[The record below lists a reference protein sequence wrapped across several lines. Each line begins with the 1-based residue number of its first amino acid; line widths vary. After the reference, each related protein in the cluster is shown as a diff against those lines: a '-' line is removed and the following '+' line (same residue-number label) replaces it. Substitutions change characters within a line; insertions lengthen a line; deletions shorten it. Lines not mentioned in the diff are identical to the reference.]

1 MRRFLPTFFVLILLL
16 AGCTPSRETAV
27 ITERPA
33 PQDTAQTVAAPADTA
48 LALTPFPA
56 NYDTVQTRRFD
67 QGKMWTFDNPPV
79 EYFEEEYGFSP
90 DEDWFEEARLGAL
103 RFADYCSASFVSPR
117 GLVLTNHHCAR
128 ESITE
133 VSREGEN
140 LLDEGFYA
148 SELSAEREVNDLV
161 LEQLIAMEDVTERV
175 TKGLDKLAEDQ
186 DRASS
191 IQQRTTQI
199 EERMT
204 REAASR
210 DSSLRVEVIELYDG
224 ARYSAYTFR
233 QYEDVRLVMAPD
245 RKAAF
250 FGGASDNFTYP
261 RYALDMSFFRV
272 YGEDGEPLQTE
283 HYFPWSE
290 GGAWEGD
297 VVFAVGNPGSTSR
310 LNTVSQLKFER
321 DVSLPQR
328 LNVLQSR
335 AEILQNYLD
344 EHPEEAEEYD
354 LRNTYFSVMNNIK
367 SSEGQLEG
375 LRDPELIA
383 RRVAAERRIQ
393 EGIAESDSLMQ
404 RYGDILSEMR
414 AVQRSKEAVAAQ
426 SGAFAGFGNP
436 MLSSHILT
444 RALYGY
450 IYSLSQQRG
459 APQSRLDE
467 LRKEALKVES
477 WPAALEV
484 QYIAARLRT
493 LQDYL
498 SSSDPTLRSL
508 LQGRTPLARAKQIV
522 SGTAL
527 SDSSQF
533 AKLLGEGYMSSD
545 DATVPFIKAL
555 APLYFTM
562 GRELSSF
569 QAREERLEA
578 QLAQARFALFGTD
591 VPPDASFSLRIAD
604 GRVRGYEYN
613 GTRAPAHTTFYGM
626 YNHHYTYGPNSAWG
640 LPSHWLSPPSAFER
654 EDELNLVSTND
665 ITGGN
670 SGSPLLNRSLEI
682 VGLVF
687 DSNIEALPNEY
698 LYRDGEARAI
708 SVDSRGMLEA
718 LDDIYDADRLVLEL
732 TEGEMVPTE
741 AEAGEQ
747 DEESEES

>member
-1 MRRFLPTFFVLILLL
+1 MQRSLLTLFTFILLL
-16 AGCTPSRETAV
+16 AGCTTSRETAV
-27 ITERPA
+27 VVDRPS
-33 PQDTAQTVAAPADTA
+33 PEETVQTPIAPAETT
-48 LALTPFPA
+48 LALTPLPA
-56 NYDTVQTRRFD
+56 NYDTVQARRFD

-117 GLVLTNHHCAR
+117 GLVMTNHHCAR
-128 ESITE
+128 ESITK

-148 SELSAEREVNDLV
+148 SGLSAEREVEGLV
-161 LEQLIAMEDVTERV
+161 LEQLVAMEDVTGRV
-175 TKGLDKLAEDQ
+175 TKGLGKLANDA

-191 IQQRTTQI
+191 IQQRMNQI
-199 EERMT
+199 GRQMT
-204 REAASR
+204 RQAASR

-224 ARYSAYTFR
+224 AKYSAYTFR

-245 RKAAF
+245 RKVAF
-250 FGGASDNFTYP
+250 FGGEADNFTYP

-272 YGEDGEPLQTE
+272 YGEDGEPLQID

-290 GGAWEGD
+290 DGAWEGD
-297 VVFAVGNPGSTSR
+297 VVFVVGNPGSTSR
-310 LNTVSQLKFER
+310 LNMVSQLEFER

-328 LNVLQSR
+328 LSVLRSR
-335 AEILQNYLD
+335 AEILKEYLD
-344 EHPEEAEEYD
+344 THPEQAEEYD
-354 LRNTYFSVMNNIK
+354 LRNTYFSLMNNIK
-367 SSEGQLEG
+367 SSEGQLGG
-375 LRDPELIA
+375 LRDPELMA
-383 RRVAAERRIQ
+383 RRVAAEREIQ
-393 EGIAESDSLMQ
+393 KSIAESDTLAQ
-404 RYGDILSEMR
+404 RYGDIFSEMQ

-436 MLSSHILT
+436 TLSSHILT

-450 IYSLSQQRG
+450 IYALSQQRG
-459 APQSRLDE
+459 APQGRLEE
-467 LRKEALKVES
+467 LRKEALKIED

-484 QYIAARLRT
+484 QYIAARLRA

-508 LQGRTPLARAKQIV
+508 LRGRTPLARAKQIV
-522 SGTAL
+522 AGTAL
-527 SDSSQF
+527 TDSSRF
-533 AKLLGEGYMSSD
+533 AEILGDGYMSSD
-545 DATVPFIKAL
+545 DSTVPFIKAL

-569 QAREERLEA
+569 QAREARLEA
-578 QLAQARFALFGTD
+578 QLARARFALFGTG

-613 GTRAPAHTTFYGM
+613 GTRAPAHTTFFGM
-626 YNHHYTYGPNSAWG
+626 YNHHYTYGPNSDWG
-640 LPSHWLSPPSAFER
+640 LPSHWLTPPSGFER

-741 AEAGEQ
+741 AEADEQQ
-747 DEESEES
+747 DEES